1 MFRNRVIA
9 PLVLGVAVALPT
21 ALHADPMK
29 ANSPVNPHDSTVSD
43 YLSWER
49 INRIPEPASMSLL
62 GIGSIT
68 LGSFLRRRFNGSEK

>member
-1 MFRNRVIA
+1 MFRIRVTA
-9 PLVLGVAVALPT
+9 PLLLILALVLPT
-21 ALHADPMK
+21 ALRADPIR
-29 ANSPVNPHDSTVSD
+29 AIPSINPNQPTVSD
-43 YLSWER
+43 YLTWER